1 MKGFWAVPKSIAKQK
16 NLSFKAKLIAGI
28 LWTRKNSDFEAFP
41 SRKYMANV
49 LGVSVKTVE
58 RGVKELKEKAGLKVE
73 RKGLGKNNRYFF
85 PDWTELSLSDKTTL
99 SLQEKTTQSTPIVRD
114 NIKDNTFVGEKS
126 PFEEIISYFK
136 EKVKRL
142 KGFEPEISW
151 GREIGIVKRK
161 LKRYKPD
168 EIKELIDWYL
178 SSPHSEKLGCTLSV
192 CLSTNIIN
200 LWKASKSASAYLNK
214 LYPTFHG

>member
-1 MKGFWAVPKSIAKQK
+1 MKGFWAVPKSIARRED
-16 NLSFKAKLIAGI
+16 LSFKAKLIAGI

-41 SRKYMANV
+41 SRKYMANA
-49 LGVSVKTVE
+49 LGISVKTVE
-58 RGVKELKEKAGLKVE
+58 RGLKELKEKAGLKVE

-85 PDWTELSLSDKTTL
+85 PDWTEVSLSDKTTL

-114 NIKDNTFVGEKS
+114 NIKDSTFVGEFS
-126 PFEEIISYFK
+126 PFEEIISYFRQ
-136 EKVKRL
+136 KVKRL

-151 GREIGIVKRK
+151 AKDIRVVKGR
-161 LKRYKPD
+161 LKRFKPD

-178 SSPHSEKLGCTLSV
+178 SSSHSEKLGCSLSV

-200 LWKASKSASAYLNK
+200 LWKASKSASTYLNK